1 VIPTPTLRC
10 PRHEASRARTVTRSL
25 PANAIRPCP
34 WPGSATHGG
43 AVPRCSVRPKKRR
56 LQAIPRQVGQLGG
69 GQEARWTR
77 ARQTGQ
83 REAAWTQGTP
93 QDQWKRCAQGRCT
106 STSPARSSS
115 RHTAHSDAGGG
126 LRRPS
131 RLQLNR
137 RRRAAPPTFAG
148 FESTSRCSTH
158 GAAGVAPASGVAG
171 AAVVAECWR
180 LLPPLVLVAF
190 GCGFAVGGRT
200 VPVL

>member
-1 VIPTPTLRC
+1 M
-10 PRHEASRARTVTRSL
+10 
-25 PANAIRPCP
+25 
-34 WPGSATHGG
+34 
-43 AVPRCSVRPKKRR
+43 
-56 LQAIPRQVGQLGG
+56 GG

-106 STSPARSSS
+106 STSPTRSSS
-115 RHTAHSDAGGG
+115 RHTAHSDASESDAGGG
-126 LRRPS
+126 LHRPS